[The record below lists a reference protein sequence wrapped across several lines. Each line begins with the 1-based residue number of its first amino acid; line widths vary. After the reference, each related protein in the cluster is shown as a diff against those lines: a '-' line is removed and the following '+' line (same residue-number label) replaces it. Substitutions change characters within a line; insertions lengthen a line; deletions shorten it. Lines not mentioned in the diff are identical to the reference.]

1 MDGWMHRHPHAFRST
16 SLRRSL
22 LACSA
27 RRYRR
32 RQPGAA
38 GPRLRKVELVCWG
51 GGGEDREARVGR
63 EDASARERDAY
74 HGDHKHDEGR
84 DVRTGSTFAAVVF
97 GVLATDS
104 SATGPSSLRVVR
116 VLWGALEFMVVVEEE
131 SGWDGFCGQRLSS
144 VDKRTS
150 LHTHMRH

>member
-51 GGGEDREARVGR
+51 GGGRTAKLEWGERTR
-63 EDASARERDAY
+63 ARER
-74 HGDHKHDEGR
+74 GMSTTDHKHDEGR